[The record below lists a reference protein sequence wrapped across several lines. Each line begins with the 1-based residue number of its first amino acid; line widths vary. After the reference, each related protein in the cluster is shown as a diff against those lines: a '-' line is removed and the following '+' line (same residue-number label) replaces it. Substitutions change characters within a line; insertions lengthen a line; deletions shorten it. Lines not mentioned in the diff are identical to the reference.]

1 MPQRLGT
8 PGNGHPV
15 DMGEISTYYGL
26 LRRAHEI
33 LKPRCYLEIGVH
45 KGHSLALLGPET
57 HGIGVDPEP
66 MVTHPVNNTVIV
78 PATSDEF
85 FADPDLLGLLEGP
98 VDLAFVDGL
107 HLFEQALRDVANVER
122 HSNPEGII
130 LIHDCLPIDAAT
142 STREQTTVIWSGDV
156 WKVVVALRRHRHDL
170 TVTTVDVEPT
180 GLAIVSGL
188 NPDNTVLFDRYDEI
202 VDELRDLSFE
212 DLQAAGRSTMLNVIS
227 ADWESVKP
235 LLTSSREETP

>member
-1 MPQRLGT
+1 
-8 PGNGHPV
+8 
-15 DMGEISTYYGL
+15 MGEISTYYGL
-26 LRRAHEI
+26 LRRAHEV
-33 LKPRCYLEIGVH
+33 LQPRRYLEIGVH
-45 KGHSLALLGPET
+45 RGHSLALVQPET
-57 HGIGVDPEP
+57 HAVGIDPEP

-78 PATSDEF
+78 PSTSDEF
-85 FADPDLLGLLEGP
+85 FADPDLPGLLGGP

-107 HLFEQALRDVANVER
+107 HLFEQALRDVANVEH

-156 WKVVVALRRHRHDL
+156 WKVVVALRRYRPDL

-188 NPDNTVLFDRYDEI
+188 DPDNTVLFDRYDEI
-202 VDELRDLSFE
+202 VDELRDLSFD
-212 DLQAAGRSTMLNVIS
+212 DLQALCRVEALNVVD
-227 ADWESVKP
+227 ADSETLRA
-235 LLTSSREETP
+235 LLTSGRCETP

>member
-1 MPQRLGT
+1 
-8 PGNGHPV
+8 
-15 DMGEISTYYGL
+15 MGEISTYYGL

-45 KGHSLALLGPET
+45 KGHSLALVQPET
-57 HGIGVDPEP
+57 HAVGIDPEP
-66 MVTHPVNNTVIV
+66 MVEDPPGNAEIV
-78 PATSDEF
+78 PATSDDF
-85 FADPDLLGLLEGP
+85 FGNLDLFSLLEGP

-122 HSNPEGII
+122 HSNPDGII

-142 STREQTTVIWSGDV
+142 SAREQTSMIWSGDV
-156 WKVVVALRRHRHDL
+156 WKVVVALRRYRQDL

-188 NPDNTVLFDRYDEI
+188 DPDNTVLFDRYDEI
-202 VDELRDLSFE
+202 VDELRDLSFD
-212 DLQAAGRSTMLNVIS
+212 DLQALGRDETLNVVN
-227 ADWESVKP
+227 AHPETVKALLTTRPPKP
-235 LLTSSREETP
+235 LKPQGVSG

>member
-1 MPQRLGT
+1 
-8 PGNGHPV
+8 
-15 DMGEISTYYGL
+15 MGEISTYYGL

-45 KGHSLALLGPET
+45 RGHSLALVQPET
-57 HGIGVDPEP
+57 HAVGIDPEP
-66 MVTHPVNNTVIV
+66 MVEDPPDNAVIV
-78 PATSDEF
+78 PTTSDDF
-85 FADPDLLGLLEGP
+85 FSNPDLFSLLEGP

-107 HLFEQALRDVANVER
+107 HLFEQALRDVANVEH

-156 WKVVVALRRHRHDL
+156 WKVVVALRRYRPDL

-188 NPDNTVLFDRYDEI
+188 DPDNTVLFDRYDEI
-202 VDELRDLSFE
+202 VDELRDLSFD
-212 DLQAAGRSTMLNVIS
+212 DLQALGRDEALNVVD
-227 ADWESVKP
+227 ADSKTLRA
-235 LLTSSREETP
+235 LLTPGPCETP